1 MIRYHTTLG
10 ILCQFVMCLG
20 LINTSCKSPEAPPE
34 DYSGYY
40 LPVETFPDEGSVY
53 TYRNLTDTFAP
64 PEIWRHTRIG
74 EGLIESLNYG
84 PDGEVVQRQYERVV
98 HNGVFTDSL
107 HLFYMDT
114 SGVRK
119 QINVSILSGS
129 RFPFQPG
136 DSTKVWLTHLEWN
149 QPQDSLRIVLQRR
162 RRFLED
168 TTWALKGK
176 DIPAVRFRTEDTFE
190 TERDGWTSSTW
201 TGEEIYA
208 LGVGLVYYKR
218 RISEQ
223 LSLEFELEEAGSRK
237 QEIGNRK

>member
-20 LINTSCKSPEAPPE
+20 LINTSCKSPKDPPE

-53 TYRNLTDTFAP
+53 TYRNRTDTLAP
-64 PEIWRHTRIG
+64 PEIWHHRRKG
-74 EGLIESLNYG
+74 EGLIESINYG
-84 PDGEVVQRQYERVV
+84 PDGAVVQRQYDRVV

-107 HLFYMDT
+107 QLFYLDT
-114 SGVRK
+114 SGVRR
-119 QINVSILSGS
+119 QIDVTILSGS

-136 DSTKVWLTHLEWN
+136 DSAKVWLAHFDWK
-149 QPQDSLRIVLQRR
+149 QPQDSLHIVLQRR
-162 RRFLED
+162 RRFIED
-168 TTWALKGK
+168 TSWVFMGK
-176 DIPAVRFRTEDTFE
+176 SLPAVRFRTEDTFE

-218 RISEQ
+218 RISDS
-223 LSLEFELEEAGSRK
+223 LSLEFELK
-237 QEIGNRK
+237 EIGNRK